1 MKAECIYSI
10 ILSLTIA
17 SNRESSSVTGV
28 LTLLSLLLVLFAT
41 PAIIT
46 LGWLSR
52 YNLTYVFNAWILVA
66 VLTLIL
72 LAILCMHA
80 MLTEEARKSRENN
93 LSEIRRDLLSLL
105 KYRHILIP
113 MLILSIFGGVGYF
126 LRLFSAYFSL
136 QLVYAAVIILALETV
151 FHSLYRYWP
160 VMLKGSTRYQNLL
173 TTVIIITGL
182 LLSLLVIGTAG
193 ALLISIVFAG
203 FILVGGI
210 GLAFVVDTT
219 ASSLSH
225 LPFATKRIGVSAV
238 LIVFILLAVWLWFT
252 GDIVGYISGIG
263 VGVSGSHVI
272 SGLKSEYQALLSGTN
287 ISFLCVVSALIAAA
301 VYLVSLKLR
310 KSQVTGAS
318 NAMFILTSIPMAGF
332 VLMYLAILTDG
343 DWIASVGHIGSVYSD
358 SIQLIPSIALFIVGY
373 SQILVEIPRKTSRLL
388 MQEENKFIVS
398 LTWLILFSALAEF
411 LSWLVYGQPGEFIL
425 EADLIQWFGV
435 PIGIM
440 LLSAKYLKI
449 RIKSNVMSH

>member
-1 MKAECIYSI
+1 
-10 ILSLTIA
+10 
-17 SNRESSSVTGV
+17 
-28 LTLLSLLLVLFAT
+28 
-41 PAIIT
+41 
-46 LGWLSR
+46 
-52 YNLTYVFNAWILVA
+52 
-66 VLTLIL
+66 
-72 LAILCMHA
+72 
-80 MLTEEARKSRENN
+80 
-93 LSEIRRDLLSLL
+93 
-105 KYRHILIP
+105 
-113 MLILSIFGGVGYF
+113 
-126 LRLFSAYFSL
+126 
-136 QLVYAAVIILALETV
+136 
-151 FHSLYRYWP
+151 
-160 VMLKGSTRYQNLL
+160 
-173 TTVIIITGL
+173 
-182 LLSLLVIGTAG
+182 
-193 ALLISIVFAG
+193 VFAG

-287 ISFLCVVSALIAAA
+287 ISFLGVVSALIAAA

-411 LSWLVYGQPGEFIL
+411 LSWLVYGQPGEFIF

-449 RIKSNVMSH
+449 RRKCNVMSH

>member
-17 SNRESSSVTGV
+17 SNRESSSVTDV
-28 LTLLSLLLVLFAT
+28 LSLLSLLLVLFAT
-41 PAIIT
+41 PVIVT

-52 YNLTYVFNAWILVA
+52 SNLTYVFNVWMLVA

-93 LSEIRRDLLSLL
+93 LSEIKRDLLSLL

-113 MLILSIFGGVGYF
+113 MLILSILGGVGYF
-126 LRLFSAYFSL
+126 LGLFSAYFSL
-136 QLVYAAVIILALETV
+136 ELVYAAVIILALETV

-160 VMLKGSTRYQNLL
+160 ETLKGSTRYQNVLI
-173 TTVIIITGL
+173 TVIIIIGI
-182 LLSLLVIGTAG
+182 LLSLLIIGTAG
-193 ALLISIVFAG
+193 VVLISIVFAG

-225 LPFATKRIGVSAV
+225 HQPATKWIGVYTV
-238 LIVFILLAVWLWFT
+238 LVAFILLAVWLWFT

-263 VGVSGSHVI
+263 AGVSGSHVI

-287 ISFLCVVSALIAAA
+287 ISFLGVVMALAVTA

-310 KSQVTGAS
+310 KGRVDGTS
-318 NAMFILTSIPMAGF
+318 NALFILTSVPMAGF
-332 VLMYLAILTDG
+332 VFLYLAILTDG
-343 DWIASVGHIGSVYSD
+343 DWIASAGHLGSVYSD

-373 SQILVEIPRKTSRLL
+373 SQILVEIPRKASRLL

-398 LTWLILFSALAEF
+398 LTCLILFSALAEF
-411 LSWLVYGQPGEFIL
+411 LSWLVYGQPGEFVF
-425 EADLIQWFGV
+425 EADLIQWFGI
-435 PIGIM
+435 PIGIA
-440 LLSAKYLKI
+440 LIAVKLVRKRRSG
-449 RIKSNVMSH
+449 RIGSH

>member
-173 TTVIIITGL
+173 TTVIIIIGL

-193 ALLISIVFAG
+193 VLLVSILFAG

-210 GLAFVVDTT
+210 GLAFVVDIA
-219 ASSLSH
+219 ASDVSRYLSARTKIV
-225 LPFATKRIGVSAV
+225 LPIV
-238 LIVFILLAVWLWFT
+238 LIVYAIIAIWSWLAGDIIDHLGVIIANGNGLLLALT
-252 GDIVGYISGIG
+252 
-263 VGVSGSHVI
+263 
-272 SGLKSEYQALLSGTN
+272 LKSEAQSLLSGAN
-287 ISFLCVVSALIAAA
+287 VSLLSISVALAVTALYATFLKFKKGLDGRKLYFA
-301 VYLVSLKLR
+301 LVS
-310 KSQVTGAS
+310 VP
-318 NAMFILTSIPMAGF
+318 IAGF
-332 VLMYLAILTDG
+332 VFLYLAILTDG
-343 DWIASVGHIGSVYSD
+343 DWIASAGSIGNTSPYVL
-358 SIQLIPSIALFIVGY
+358 QLFPSIVLFVVGY
-373 SQILVEIPRKTSRLL
+373 SQILVEIPRKTSRTLL
-388 MQEENKFIVS
+388 MQENKFLIA
-398 LTWLILFSALAEF
+398 LTWLIIFSALAEF
-411 LSWLVYGQPGEFIL
+411 LSWLVFGQPTAFIF
-425 EADLIQWFGV
+425 EVDVVQWFGI
-435 PIGIM
+435 PIGIA
-440 LLSAKYLKI
+440 LIALKHI
-449 RIKSNVMSH
+449 STKNDWR

>member
-113 MLILSIFGGVGYF
+113 MLILSILGGVGYF

-358 SIQLIPSIALFIVGY
+358 SIQLIPSITLFIVGY

>member
-28 LTLLSLLLVLFAT
+28 LSLLSLLLVLFAT

-46 LGWLSR
+46 LGWLSHS
-52 YNLTYVFNAWILVA
+52 NLTYVFNAWMLVA

-113 MLILSIFGGVGYF
+113 MLILSILGGVGYF

-173 TTVIIITGL
+173 TTVIIIIGL

-193 ALLISIVFAG
+193 AVLISIVFAG

-225 LPFATKRIGVSAV
+225 LPFATKRSGVSAV
-238 LIVFILLAVWLWFT
+238 LIAFILLAVWLWFT

-287 ISFLCVVSALIAAA
+287 ISFLGVVSALIAAA

-358 SIQLIPSIALFIVGY
+358 SIQLIPSITLFIVGY

-411 LSWLVYGQPGEFIL
+411 LSWLVYGQPGEFIF
-425 EADLIQWFGV
+425 EADLIQWFGI
-435 PIGIM
+435 PIGIA
-440 LLSAKYLKI
+440 LLSAKYVKI
-449 RIKSNVMSH
+449 RRKSNFATN

>member
-1 MKAECIYSI
+1 MNAECIYSI
-10 ILSLTIA
+10 ILSPTIA

-113 MLILSIFGGVGYF
+113 MLILSILGGVGYF

-173 TTVIIITGL
+173 TTVIIIIGL

-193 ALLISIVFAG
+193 AVLISIVFAG

-411 LSWLVYGQPGEFIL
+411 LSWLVYGQPGEFIF